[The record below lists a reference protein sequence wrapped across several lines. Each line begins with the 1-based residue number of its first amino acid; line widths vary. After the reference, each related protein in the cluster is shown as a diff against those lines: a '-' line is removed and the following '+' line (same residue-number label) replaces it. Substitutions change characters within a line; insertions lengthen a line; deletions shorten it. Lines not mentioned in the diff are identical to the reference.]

1 MKFQKKMGNLLL
13 DPEEMDDLIVKW
25 QRACLNCVVVY
36 GKLELV
42 TSKFSCL
49 AANVLKQSRD
59 VA

>member
-1 MKFQKKMGNLLL
+1 MGNLLL